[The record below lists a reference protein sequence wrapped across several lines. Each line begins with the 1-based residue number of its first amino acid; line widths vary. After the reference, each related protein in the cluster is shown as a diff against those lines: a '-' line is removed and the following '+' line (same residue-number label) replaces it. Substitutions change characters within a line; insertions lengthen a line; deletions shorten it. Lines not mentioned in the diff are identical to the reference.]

1 MANYL
6 RVVLTEDL
14 HNLGK
19 SGELVRVRPGFARNY
34 LLPRGLAV
42 AATQENVAQ
51 IEHAKKVAEA
61 RAAKTRAEA
70 EELSKKLS
78 GLKVELVRPAGDGD
92 KLYGAVTTRDI
103 EQALSAQG
111 FTVDK
116 RRIELGPV
124 KTTGTYTAVIK
135 LASSITASVSVIVK
149 AK

>member
-70 EELSKKLS
+70 EELAKKLS
-78 GLKVELVRPAGDGD
+78 GLKVELVRPVGDGD
-92 KLYGAVTTRDI
+92 KLYGAVTTRDV

-111 FTVDK
+111 FEVDK
-116 RRIELGPV
+116 RRIELDSI

-135 LASSITASVSVIVK
+135 LASSITANVAVIVK